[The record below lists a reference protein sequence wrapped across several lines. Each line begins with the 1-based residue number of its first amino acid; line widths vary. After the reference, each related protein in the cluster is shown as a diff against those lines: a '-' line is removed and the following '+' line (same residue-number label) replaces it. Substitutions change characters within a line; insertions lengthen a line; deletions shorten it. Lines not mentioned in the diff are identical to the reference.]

1 MKEKT
6 NNKKE
11 KYKII
16 TIKFL
21 VILSFLI
28 NIILIISF
36 FSEKAHFHLNYED
49 YPFLSKRIF
58 NQSPNDVILN
68 FVPLRKAM
76 KEYVNNQNG
85 NVGIYFEYLPSGIS
99 IGVNDREEVKIA
111 SLTKV
116 PLAMSIMKKIEKGK
130 LSLDTKVVIKEEN
143 LDSKFGNL
151 YKKGAGSIFS
161 VKELIDESLINS
173 DNTAYDA
180 LFNLLTTEEV
190 VEVYENLEIEVN
202 SRETKPIVSP
212 KSFSSIFRSLYLA
225 SYLSEEDSNY
235 ILDILSRTS
244 FNDKIPAGIPNK
256 NIKIAHKIGV
266 FSRIDN
272 PDKLFSDCGIIYVP
286 DRPYTVCAFV
296 QGSDEEAKKHISYL
310 SYMIYSYVTLIK
322 SN

>member
-28 NIILIISF
+28 NITLIISF

-58 NQSPNDVILN
+58 SQSPNDVILN

-85 NVGIYFEYLPSGIS
+85 SVGIYFEYLPSGIS
-99 IGVNDREEVKIA
+99 IGVNDREEVKIV

-116 PLAMSIMKKIEKGK
+116 PLVMSIMKKIEKGQ

-143 LDSKFGNL
+143 LDPKFGNL
-151 YKKGAGSIFS
+151 YKKGAGAVFS

-180 LFNLLTTEEV
+180 LFNLLTIEEI

-235 ILDILSRTS
+235 ILEILTRTS
-244 FNDKIPAGIPNK
+244 FNDKIPAGVKDK
-256 NIKIAHKIGV
+256 NIKVAHKIGV
-266 FSRIDN
+266 FSRLDASE
-272 PDKLFSDCGIIYVP
+272 KLFSDCGIIYIP
-286 DRPYTVCAFV
+286 ERPYIVCAFV
-296 QGSDEEAKKHISYL
+296 QSSDEDAKRHISYL